1 VEYRPLVDELAAE
14 THHVQELHRLLI
26 AELDVVSGRSTAAL
40 SARTGGELSARWE
53 RDVAVHRWSERAAQL
68 RAARSGLCF
77 GRLDAHDGPTL
88 YVGRIGLS
96 AGDDVTA
103 LLDWRAPAS
112 QPFYCATLATPM
124 GLARRRHF
132 QLAGIAPDERVVDIH
147 DDVFVTDRSDASDTA
162 ADPALLAALSA
173 PRGSAMRD
181 IVSTIQAEQDAVIR
195 LPLAGTV
202 VIEGGPGT
210 GKTAVAL
217 HRVAYLL
224 YTYRDQLARR
234 GVLVVGPSGPF
245 LDYVGGVLPSLGESA
260 VVFTTPGR
268 LHRGVDTTAIETP
281 EVARLK
287 GDLVMCAVLRKA
299 VAAEQTLPDE
309 PIPIALD
316 AATVEV
322 DRAVARQARQA
333 ARDSGRPHNA
343 ARMVF
348 AESVVAQL
356 VARGVELITGGVLAD
371 PDDRDF
377 DKLLE
382 GDGYAAEPA
391 ESAAAIARDLADD
404 LRDELVDHP
413 GFRAALNQLWPLR
426 TPERVLADLFSSPHR
441 LRAITAQLRRDGRK
455 DRDLTVLHRADGA
468 AWTVSDAP
476 LLDELV
482 ELLGPSPRKKPRR
495 DGGVRYAAEVLT
507 LLDGHDRNIAGEDP
521 DELRATD
528 FVTAGM
534 LAARFDE
541 EITGTV
547 AERAAAD
554 REWTYGHLVVDEAQE
569 LSAMDWHV
577 LARRCPSRSITA
589 VGDLAQ
595 RSAPAGARAWAEVL
609 APIAGDRFTLRA
621 LTVNYRTPAEIME
634 AAALA
639 LPADERHRVPQSVRR
654 TGEPPRHAR
663 LDELAGMIEGPGT
676 AAVITPDPAAL
687 PALDGVAVHTPGS
700 AKGLEF
706 DVVAVVDPEAI
717 GAACPADLY
726 VAMTRATRRL
736 ILVGDQSSSA
746 SIRAAVDAPSVSTAT

>member
-1 VEYRPLVDELAAE
+1 VEYRPLADELAAE
-14 THHVQELHRLLI
+14 TRRVQELHRLLA

-68 RAARSGLCF
+68 RAARAGLCF
-77 GRLDAHDGPTL
+77 GRLDGRDGPPL

-96 AGDDVTA
+96 RADDTDEEETA
-103 LLDWRAPAS
+103 LLDWRAPAAR
-112 QPFYCATLATPM
+112 PFYCATLASPM
-124 GLARRRHF
+124 GVVRRRHF

-147 DDVFVTDRSDASDTA
+147 DDIFTASLDDTDTAHTA

-195 LPLAGTV
+195 LPLGGVV

-224 YTYRDQLARR
+224 YTHREQLARR

-245 LDYVGGVLPSLGESA
+245 LEYVGGVLPSLGESA

-268 LHRGVDTTAIETP
+268 LHRGVDATAVDAP

-299 VAAEQTLPDE
+299 VAAEQTLPAE
-309 PIPIALD
+309 PILIALD
-316 AATVEV
+316 AVTLEV
-322 DRAVARQARQA
+322 DRKVATRARRA

-348 AESVVAQL
+348 AEDLLVQL
-356 VARGVELITGGVLAD
+356 VERGVELITGGVLAD
-371 PDDRDF
+371 PEDRDLDRMF
-377 DKLLE
+377 E
-382 GDGYAAEPA
+382 GDEYALDPA

-413 GFRAALNQLWPLR
+413 DFRRVLNQLWPLR
-426 TPERVLADLFSSPHR
+426 TPERLLARLLESPERLAAIGADPVLYRS
-441 LRAITAQLRRDGRK
+441 
-455 DRDLTVLHRADGA
+455 DGA

-482 ELLGPSPRKKPRR
+482 ELLGPLPRRKPR
-495 DGGVRYAAEVLT
+495 DTGVRYAAEVLT
-507 LLDGHDRNIAGEDP
+507 LLDAHDRTIAGEDA
-521 DELRATD
+521 DELRASD

-534 LAARFDE
+534 LAERFDDE
-541 EITGTV
+541 LVGSV

-595 RSAPAGARAWAEVL
+595 RSAPAGARAWTDVL

-639 LPADERHRVPQSVRR
+639 LPEEERHRVPQSVRR
-654 TGEPPRHAR
+654 TGEPPIHAR
-663 LDELAGMIEGPGT
+663 LDELTALVDGPGT
-676 AAVITPDPAAL
+676 AAVITTDPGAL
-687 PALDGVAVHTPGS
+687 PHFEGFVVHTPGS

-706 DVVAVVDPEAI
+706 DVVAVVDPAAI

-736 ILVGDQSSSA
+736 ILVG
-746 SIRAAVDAPSVSTAT
+746 